1 MRGDRFTVKIRF
13 FGRII
18 IIPPWL
24 KYTFIGVVFVA
35 LSVTGFLITKQAK
48 SGVVSKSADSEQNG
62 PAVRE
67 TFTQSPV
74 PVPTE
79 TPEPLMITVYIV
91 GAIEKSDVYDI
102 PAGSILNDLV
112 RIAGGFS
119 EDADREAI
127 NLASE
132 LSNGMMVR
140 IPFIGDKD
148 KRWIMDE
155 GTGGSSQSIAN
166 GGLVN
171 INTAGVAELCTLPG
185 VGESTALKIISYRT
199 ENGAFSDITDIMK
212 VGGIKSAR
220 FNEIKGYITVG

>member
-1 MRGDRFTVKIRF
+1 MKIRF

-24 KYTFIGVVFVA
+24 KYTFIGVLLVA
-35 LSVTGFLITKQAK
+35 LSVAGFLITKQAK
-48 SGVVSKSADSEQNG
+48 SGVVGTVTNPENG
-62 PAVRE
+62 RSYVRE
-67 TFTQSPV
+67 TSQQTSV
-74 PVPTE
+74 PLTFPPE
-79 TPEPLMITVYIV
+79 TPGPEMITVYIV

-112 RIAGGFS
+112 KLAGGFS
-119 EDADREAI
+119 EGADKEAI
-127 NLASE
+127 NLASA

-148 KRWIMDE
+148 KRWVVDE
-155 GTGGSSQSIAN
+155 GTSGSSGHSISN

-199 ENGAFSDITDIMK
+199 ENGAFADITDIMK

-220 FNEIKGYITVG
+220 FNEIKNFITVG